1 MIEREKRYNLK
12 NNDLTLIPSSQI
24 TSKIKIEQ
32 IYTNTN
38 IKNSPSTRIRKSSD
52 EEMTSYSHCSKYRI
66 EENVVEEVEVQI
78 TENQYERISELVN
91 KIPIKKERW
100 NVSIG
105 DSYNYLFAEVDIYLD
120 ENKIIVEVEFANDE
134 GMNCFVPPSW
144 FGEEIKEKK
153 SYSYEKFCEIN
164 SNVLWRGL

>member
-12 NNDLTLIPSSQI
+12 NNDLSLIPPQQI

-38 IKNSPSTRIRKSSD
+38 IKNSPSTRIRKSYT
-52 EEMTSYSHCSKYRI
+52 EEMTSYSHCSKYKI
-66 EENVVEEVEVQI
+66 EENVVEEIETFIAQ
-78 TENQYERISELVN
+78 NQYERIFELVN
-91 KIPIKKERW
+91 KEPIKKERW
-100 NVSIG
+100 NVQVG
-105 DSYNYLFAEVDIYLD
+105 DNSSYFIAEVDIYLD
-120 ENKIIVEVEFANDE
+120 DNKIVVEVEFMNDE
-134 GMNCFVPPSW
+134 SMESFIPPSW

-164 SNVLWRGL
+164 SKALWRG